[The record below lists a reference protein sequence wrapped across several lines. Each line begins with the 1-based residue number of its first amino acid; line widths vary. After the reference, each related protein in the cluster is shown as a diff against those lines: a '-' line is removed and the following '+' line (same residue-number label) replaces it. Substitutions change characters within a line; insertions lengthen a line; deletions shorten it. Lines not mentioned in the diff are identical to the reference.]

1 MNKFSVVL
9 GYELK
14 QYFKDKGYLAITF
27 IIAIVGAVALFLP
40 RFIDL
45 SGFTGV
51 DKEGKVIE
59 AEEGSNVTDPMNFA
73 IYDKNGIIVKD
84 ILDAYYPDSII
95 TKANSEEE
103 VKELVENE
111 EVEAGFVIES
121 YNKYDYYVYNKG
133 VFDANKELFN
143 SALRAMSR
151 YSYAATQ
158 GIDYAELEMVVNLPV
173 EANDIV
179 LGKDNE
185 DNYWYSYML
194 VIFVFM
200 LIIMYGQMIAVSV
213 TNEKSNRSIE
223 VLVTS
228 TSPNSLL
235 FGKVIAGAIAGL
247 FQAGFILG
255 AILISYGAN
264 RAVWGNVLDMILN
277 IPANVLVAFAA
288 FGLGGF
294 LFYAFLYGAMGA
306 LVSKTED
313 VSKSSGGLMMIIMIV
328 YFISLAQLTNVDGPI
343 MKVLSFL
350 PVSSYSAMFVRIA
363 MGTVS
368 MAEIIISF
376 VILVISIFVAGIIGA
391 KIYRMGTLRYGNP
404 IKLTTALKD
413 IRKK

>member
-84 ILDAYYPDSII
+84 ILDAYYPDSTI